1 MAKEPKIPRLTRAQ
15 IAEGL
20 DHVPLD
26 TILLGSATGGRL
38 TAKQKEFARNLA
50 LGKSKAQAYRDSYN
64 TKGTSKTQAQDGWKL
79 SRKPEVNQITEAYA
93 AAIEAAKQRTPA
105 QLREFVIHQLTLHAL
120 NSEKEAQ
127 RIQALKLLG
136 TVTEVAAFTERRET
150 TTVRKAEDVRAALLE
165 KLRTITGQ
173 AVEGEVI
180 QREDAAD
187 SLLAEINAGV
197 AALAEENH
205 QPADENTDLDPA
217 DPTTAPPPA
226 MGFDHLSSDLHSI
239 PHSQSPINS
248 VPHKGCANNSIPDIE
263 DGEVIGVDEYVS
275 SYTVGAA
282 PIVAE
287 KEPAGDPTPSDIE
300 TPPVNGTGD

>member
-1 MAKEPKIPRLTRAQ
+1 MAKDPKIPRLTRAQ

-26 TILLGSATGGRL
+26 TILLGSTTGGRL

-79 SRKPEVNQITEAYA
+79 SRKPEVSQITEAYA

-120 NSEKEAQ
+120 NAEKEAQ

-180 QREDAAD
+180 QKEDAAE

-205 QPADENTDLDPA
+205 QPADENTDLDSA

-226 MGFDHLSSDLHSI
+226 MPVDHLSSDLHSI

-248 VPHKGCANNSIPDIE
+248 VPHKGCANNSIHDIE

-275 SYTVGAA
+275 SYTVEAT

-287 KEPAGDPTPSDIE
+287 KEPAGDPTPLDIE
-300 TPPVNGTGD
+300 TPPVDGT